1 MKTNILKYTL
11 AIAGILSFSS
21 CAKDFLEQ
29 KNTYQISQDN
39 FFDNDE
45 AVSQAVMPL
54 YSYVWYDFNDKF
66 YYGMG
71 DGRANNITAQYS
83 DYLYPYTNFT
93 ETGLSIGLTEAWGSL
108 YSVVAQA
115 NNTIINIAN
124 HSSANVSET
133 AKLQG
138 IAEARFM
145 RGLAY
150 WYISSLW
157 GCAVIY
163 NDTQSLVNNY
173 VVSPNPGI
181 DGIEYAIRDMEYA
194 AVHLPAAS
202 PATGR
207 INKYAAYAM
216 LSRFYLSM
224 AGLTT
229 SGRYDGTNVATD
241 KNRGTRNEYY
251 LDAAKKAAALV
262 IEQGPYQLADTYAE
276 LFAAFTFNNN
286 SESIFQLQ
294 FQAGA
299 EGGLAQSMTRFLAW
313 STQVNQGN
321 SWGGS
326 TFCSYDLWEEFKEYE
341 DPTLGTKIDD
351 AIRRHNC
358 VASYGETYPEL
369 SANPEKPYIYGE
381 TESPGDQGANIKKY
395 VIGTNAVNGFA
406 MNNNSG
412 INTYM
417 MRLAEVYLNYAE
429 AVLGNN
435 ATTTDATALK
445 YINELR
451 TRAGV
456 PTKNSLTF
464 EDIRHEFRLETAF
477 EGLYWYFLVRR
488 GYYQQQ
494 EMVNYVNNQYRN
506 ASYFNLKKVG
516 DTFINMEAFGKGQ
529 VYVNGHALGRFW
541 QIGPQQTLYLPG
553 CWLKKGKNEVIVLD
567 VVGPKG
573 EAGKPGSTVAPTA
586 FCQDHPELD
595 KLNLEKSNKHNEPG
609 HRMDLNS
616 ETPVLKGEFK
626 AGNGWQ
632 TIKLDKPV
640 TGRYFAIQAESSQS
654 GDSQIAIAEVYLQ
667 DAQGNRIDRNNWVA
681 YYADSEKGNSTL
693 DKMFDLQES
702 TYWQTEKG
710 ANFPH
715 LGIVD
720 MGKEVTISA
729 FEYLP
734 RAEQGAPGSVKG
746 FKLYVRK

>member
-11 AIAGILSFSS
+11 ALAGMLSFTG
-21 CAKDFLEQ
+21 CANDFLEQ
-29 KNTYQISQDN
+29 KNTYQISQVN

-83 DYLYPYTNFT
+83 EYIYPYTNFT
-93 ETGLSIGLTEAWGSL
+93 ETGLSSGLTEAWGAL

-115 NNTIINIAN
+115 NNTINNIAN
-124 HSSANVSET
+124 NSTANVSET
-133 AKLQG
+133 AKIQG

-163 NDTQSLVNNY
+163 NNTQDLVNNY
-173 VVSPNPGI
+173 VVSPSPVA
-181 DGIEYAIRDMEYA
+181 DGIEFAIRDMEYA
-194 AVHLPAAS
+194 AVHLPSAS

-207 INKYAAYAM
+207 VNKYAAYAM

-229 SGRYDGTNVATD
+229 SGRYDGSNVATD
-241 KNRGTRNEYY
+241 ANRGTRNEYY
-251 LDAAKKAAALV
+251 LDAAKKAAAVV
-262 IEQGPYQLADTYAE
+262 IEEGPYKLADTYAE
-276 LFAAFTFNNN
+276 LFAASTFNNN

-326 TFCSYDLWEEFKEYE
+326 TYCSYDLWEEFKEYE
-341 DPTLGTKIDD
+341 DQTLGTKVDD

-358 VASYGETYPEL
+358 IASYGESYPEL
-369 SANPEKPYIYGE
+369 SANPEKPYVYGE
-381 TESPGDQGANIKKY
+381 TENAGSQGANIKKY

-406 MNNNSG
+406 VNNNSG

-429 AVLGNN
+429 ATLGNN
-435 ATTTDATALK
+435 GKTTDATALK
-445 YINELR
+445 YFNALR

-456 PTKNSLTF
+456 ATKNSLTF
-464 EDIRHEFRLETAF
+464 EDIRHEFRVETAF
-477 EGLYWYFLVRR
+477 EGLYWYFIVRR

-494 EMVNYVNNQYRN
+494 EMVNYVNHQHRN
-506 ASYFNLKKVG
+506 ASYYKSATHEYVLSEDYAEPGPSVATATAKNLTLPIA
-516 DTFINMEAFGKGQ
+516 DTDQTKNPLLKPDG
-529 VYVNGHALGRFW
+529 NGN
-541 QIGPQQTLYLPG
+541 IT
-553 CWLKKGKNEVIVLD
+553 
-567 VVGPKG
+567 
-573 EAGKPGSTVAPTA
+573 TVAYQ
-586 FCQDHPELD
+586 F
-595 KLNLEKSNKHNEPG
+595 
-609 HRMDLNS
+609 
-616 ETPVLKGEFK
+616 
-626 AGNGWQ
+626 
-632 TIKLDKPV
+632 
-640 TGRYFAIQAESSQS
+640 
-654 GDSQIAIAEVYLQ
+654 
-667 DAQGNRIDRNNWVA
+667 GNREVED
-681 YYADSEKGNSTL
+681 T
-693 DKMFDLQES
+693 DL
-702 TYWQTEKG
+702 
-710 ANFPH
+710 
-715 LGIVD
+715 
-720 MGKEVTISA
+720 
-729 FEYLP
+729 
-734 RAEQGAPGSVKG
+734 
-746 FKLYVRK
+746 FK

>member
-21 CAKDFLEQ
+21 CANDFLEQ
-29 KNTYQISQDN
+29 KNSYQISQDN

-83 DYLYPYTNFT
+83 GYVYPYTNFT
-93 ETGLSIGLTEAWGSL
+93 ETGLSTGLTEAWGAL

-115 NNTIINIAN
+115 NNTINNIAN
-124 HSSANVSET
+124 NSTANVSET
-133 AKLQG
+133 AKIQG

-163 NDTQSLVNNY
+163 NNTQDLVNNY
-173 VVSPNPGI
+173 VVSPNPVA
-181 DGIEYAIRDMEYA
+181 DGIEFAIRDMEYA
-194 AVHLPAAS
+194 AVHLPSAS

-207 INKYAAYAM
+207 VNKYAAYAM

-229 SGRYDGTNVATD
+229 SGRYDGSNVATD
-241 KNRGTRNEYY
+241 ANRGTRNEYY
-251 LDAAKKAAALV
+251 LDAAKKAAAVV
-262 IEQGPYQLADTYAE
+262 IEEGPYKLVDTYAE
-276 LFAAFTFNNN
+276 LFAASTFNNN
-286 SESIFQLQ
+286 SESVFQLQ

-326 TFCSYDLWEEFKEYE
+326 TYCSYDLWEEFKEYE
-341 DPTLGTKIDD
+341 DQTLGTKVDD

-358 VASYGETYPEL
+358 IASYGESYPEL
-369 SANPEKPYIYGE
+369 SANPEKPYVYGE
-381 TESPGDQGANIKKY
+381 TENAGSQGANIKKY

-406 MNNNSG
+406 VNNNSG

-429 AVLGNN
+429 ATLGNN
-435 ATTTDATALK
+435 GKTTDATALK
-445 YINELR
+445 YFNALR

-456 PTKNSLTF
+456 ATKNSLTF
-464 EDIRHEFRLETAF
+464 EDIRHEFRVETAF
-477 EGLYWYFLVRR
+477 EGLYWYFIVRR

-494 EMVNYVNNQYRN
+494 EMVNYVNHQHRN
-506 ASYFNLKKVG
+506 ASYYKSATHEYVLSEDYAEPGPSVATATAKNLTLPIA
-516 DTFINMEAFGKGQ
+516 DTD
-529 VYVNGHALGRFW
+529 
-541 QIGPQQTLYLPG
+541 QTKNPL
-553 CWLKKGKNEVIVLD
+553 LKPDASGNI
-567 VVGPKG
+567 
-573 EAGKPGSTVAPTA
+573 ATVAYQ
-586 FCQDHPELD
+586 FGDREVQDT
-595 KLNLEKSNKHNEPG
+595 
-609 HRMDLNS
+609 DL
-616 ETPVLKGEFK
+616 FK
-626 AGNGWQ
+626 
-632 TIKLDKPV
+632 
-640 TGRYFAIQAESSQS
+640 
-654 GDSQIAIAEVYLQ
+654 
-667 DAQGNRIDRNNWVA
+667 
-681 YYADSEKGNSTL
+681 
-693 DKMFDLQES
+693 
-702 TYWQTEKG
+702 
-710 ANFPH
+710 
-715 LGIVD
+715 
-720 MGKEVTISA
+720 
-729 FEYLP
+729 
-734 RAEQGAPGSVKG
+734 
-746 FKLYVRK
+746 

>member
-83 DYLYPYTNFT
+83 DYVYPYTNFT
-93 ETGLSIGLTEAWGSL
+93 ETGLSTGLTEAWGAL

-115 NNTIINIAN
+115 NNTINNIAN
-124 HSSANVSET
+124 NSTANVSET
-133 AKLQG
+133 AKIQG

-163 NDTQSLVNNY
+163 NNTQDLVNNY
-173 VVSPNPGI
+173 VVSPNPVA
-181 DGIEYAIRDMEYA
+181 DGIEFAIRDMEYA
-194 AVHLPAAS
+194 AVHLPSAS

-207 INKYAAYAM
+207 VNKYAAYAM

-229 SGRYDGTNVATD
+229 SGPYDGSNVATD
-241 KNRGTRNEYY
+241 ANRGTRNEYY
-251 LDAAKKAAALV
+251 LDAAKKAAAVV
-262 IEQGPYQLADTYAE
+262 IEEGPYKLVDTYAE
-276 LFAAFTFNNN
+276 LFAASTFNNN
-286 SESIFQLQ
+286 SESVFQLQ

-326 TFCSYDLWEEFKEYE
+326 TYCSYDLWEEFKEYE
-341 DPTLGTKIDD
+341 DQTLGTKVDD

-358 VASYGETYPEL
+358 IASYGESYPEL
-369 SANPEKPYIYGE
+369 SANPEKPYVYGE
-381 TESPGDQGANIKKY
+381 TENAGSQGANIKKY

-406 MNNNSG
+406 VNNNSG

-429 AVLGNN
+429 ATLGNN
-435 ATTTDATALK
+435 GKTTDATALK
-445 YINELR
+445 YFNALR

-456 PTKNSLTF
+456 ATKNSLTF
-464 EDIRHEFRLETAF
+464 EDIRHEFRVETAF
-477 EGLYWYFLVRR
+477 EGLYWYFIVRR

-494 EMVNYVNNQYRN
+494 EMVNYVNHQHRN
-506 ASYFNLKKVG
+506 ASYYKSATHEYVLSEDYAEPGPSVATATAKNLTLPIA
-516 DTFINMEAFGKGQ
+516 DTD
-529 VYVNGHALGRFW
+529 
-541 QIGPQQTLYLPG
+541 QTKNPL
-553 CWLKKGKNEVIVLD
+553 LKPDASGNI
-567 VVGPKG
+567 
-573 EAGKPGSTVAPTA
+573 ATVAYQ
-586 FCQDHPELD
+586 FGDREVQDT
-595 KLNLEKSNKHNEPG
+595 
-609 HRMDLNS
+609 DL
-616 ETPVLKGEFK
+616 FK
-626 AGNGWQ
+626 
-632 TIKLDKPV
+632 
-640 TGRYFAIQAESSQS
+640 
-654 GDSQIAIAEVYLQ
+654 
-667 DAQGNRIDRNNWVA
+667 
-681 YYADSEKGNSTL
+681 
-693 DKMFDLQES
+693 
-702 TYWQTEKG
+702 
-710 ANFPH
+710 
-715 LGIVD
+715 
-720 MGKEVTISA
+720 
-729 FEYLP
+729 
-734 RAEQGAPGSVKG
+734 
-746 FKLYVRK
+746 

>member
-83 DYLYPYTNFT
+83 DYVYPYTNFT
-93 ETGLSIGLTEAWGSL
+93 ETGLSTGLTEAWGAL

-115 NNTIINIAN
+115 NNTINNIAN
-124 HSSANVSET
+124 NSTANVSET
-133 AKLQG
+133 AKIQG

-163 NDTQSLVNNY
+163 NNTQDLVNNY
-173 VVSPNPGI
+173 VVSPNPVA
-181 DGIEYAIRDMEYA
+181 DGIEFAIRDMEYA
-194 AVHLPAAS
+194 AVHLPSAS

-207 INKYAAYAM
+207 VNKYAAYAM

-229 SGRYDGTNVATD
+229 SGRYDGSNVATD
-241 KNRGTRNEYY
+241 ANRGTRNEYY
-251 LDAAKKAAALV
+251 LDAAKKAAAVV
-262 IEQGPYQLADTYAE
+262 IEEGPYKLVDTYAE
-276 LFAAFTFNNN
+276 LFAASTFNNN
-286 SESIFQLQ
+286 RESVFQLQ

-326 TFCSYDLWEEFKEYE
+326 TYCSYDLWEEFKEYE
-341 DPTLGTKIDD
+341 DQTLGTKVDD

-358 VASYGETYPEL
+358 IASYGESYPEL
-369 SANPEKPYIYGE
+369 SANPEKPYVYGE
-381 TESPGDQGANIKKY
+381 TENAGSQGANIKKY

-406 MNNNSG
+406 VNNNSG

-429 AVLGNN
+429 ATLGNN
-435 ATTTDATALK
+435 GKTTDATALK
-445 YINELR
+445 YFNALR

-456 PTKNSLTF
+456 ATKNSLTF
-464 EDIRHEFRLETAF
+464 EDIRHEFRVETAF
-477 EGLYWYFLVRR
+477 EGLYWYFIVRR

-494 EMVNYVNNQYRN
+494 EMVNYVNHQHRN
-506 ASYFNLKKVG
+506 ASYYKSATHEYVLSEDYAEPGPSVATATAKNLTLPIA
-516 DTFINMEAFGKGQ
+516 DTD
-529 VYVNGHALGRFW
+529 
-541 QIGPQQTLYLPG
+541 QTKNPL
-553 CWLKKGKNEVIVLD
+553 LKPDASGNI
-567 VVGPKG
+567 
-573 EAGKPGSTVAPTA
+573 ATVAYQ
-586 FCQDHPELD
+586 FGDREVQDT
-595 KLNLEKSNKHNEPG
+595 
-609 HRMDLNS
+609 DL
-616 ETPVLKGEFK
+616 FK
-626 AGNGWQ
+626 
-632 TIKLDKPV
+632 
-640 TGRYFAIQAESSQS
+640 
-654 GDSQIAIAEVYLQ
+654 
-667 DAQGNRIDRNNWVA
+667 
-681 YYADSEKGNSTL
+681 
-693 DKMFDLQES
+693 
-702 TYWQTEKG
+702 
-710 ANFPH
+710 
-715 LGIVD
+715 
-720 MGKEVTISA
+720 
-729 FEYLP
+729 
-734 RAEQGAPGSVKG
+734 
-746 FKLYVRK
+746 

>member
-54 YSYVWYDFNDKF
+54 YSYVWFDFNDKF

-83 DYLYPYTNFT
+83 DYIYPYTNFT
-93 ETGLSIGLTEAWGSL
+93 ETGLSTGLTEAWGAL
-108 YSVVAQA
+108 YSVVAQS
-115 NNTIINIAN
+115 NNTINNIAN
-124 HSSANVSET
+124 NSTANVSET
-133 AKLQG
+133 AKIQG

-163 NDTQSLVNNY
+163 NNTQDLVNNY
-173 VVSPNPGI
+173 VVSPNPVA
-181 DGIEYAIRDMEYA
+181 DGIEFAIRDMEYA
-194 AVHLPAAS
+194 AVHLPSAS

-207 INKYAAYAM
+207 VNKYAAYAM

-229 SGRYDGTNVATD
+229 SGRYDGSNVATD
-241 KNRGTRNEYY
+241 ANRGTRNEYY
-251 LDAAKKAAALV
+251 LDAAKKAAAVV
-262 IEQGPYQLADTYAE
+262 IEEGPYKLADTYAE
-276 LFAAFTFNNN
+276 LFAASTFNNN
-286 SESIFQLQ
+286 SESVFQLQ

-326 TFCSYDLWEEFKEYE
+326 TYCSYDLWEEFKEYE
-341 DPTLGTKIDD
+341 DQTLGTKVDD

-358 VASYGETYPEL
+358 IASYGESYPEL
-369 SANPEKPYIYGE
+369 SANPEKPYVYGE
-381 TESPGDQGANIKKY
+381 TENAGSQGANIKKY

-406 MNNNSG
+406 VNNNSG

-429 AVLGNN
+429 ATLGNN
-435 ATTTDATALK
+435 GKTTDATALK
-445 YINELR
+445 YFNALR

-456 PTKNSLTF
+456 ATKNSLTF
-464 EDIRHEFRLETAF
+464 EDIRHEFRVETAF
-477 EGLYWYFLVRR
+477 EGLYWYFIVRR

-494 EMVNYVNNQYRN
+494 EMVNYVNHQHRN
-506 ASYFNLKKVG
+506 ASYYKSATHEYVLSEDYAEPGPSVATATAKNLTLPIA
-516 DTFINMEAFGKGQ
+516 DTD
-529 VYVNGHALGRFW
+529 
-541 QIGPQQTLYLPG
+541 QTKNPL
-553 CWLKKGKNEVIVLD
+553 LKPDASGNI
-567 VVGPKG
+567 
-573 EAGKPGSTVAPTA
+573 ATVAYQ
-586 FCQDHPELD
+586 FGDREVQDT
-595 KLNLEKSNKHNEPG
+595 
-609 HRMDLNS
+609 DL
-616 ETPVLKGEFK
+616 FK
-626 AGNGWQ
+626 
-632 TIKLDKPV
+632 
-640 TGRYFAIQAESSQS
+640 
-654 GDSQIAIAEVYLQ
+654 
-667 DAQGNRIDRNNWVA
+667 
-681 YYADSEKGNSTL
+681 
-693 DKMFDLQES
+693 
-702 TYWQTEKG
+702 
-710 ANFPH
+710 
-715 LGIVD
+715 
-720 MGKEVTISA
+720 
-729 FEYLP
+729 
-734 RAEQGAPGSVKG
+734 
-746 FKLYVRK
+746 

>member
-21 CAKDFLEQ
+21 CANDFLEQ
-29 KNTYQISQDN
+29 KNSYQISQDN

-83 DYLYPYTNFT
+83 DYVYPYTNFT
-93 ETGLSIGLTEAWGSL
+93 ETGLSTGLTEAWGAL

-115 NNTIINIAN
+115 NNTINNIAN
-124 HSSANVSET
+124 NSTANVSET
-133 AKLQG
+133 AKIQG

-163 NDTQSLVNNY
+163 NNTQELVNNY
-173 VVSPNPGI
+173 VVSPNPVA
-181 DGIEYAIRDMEYA
+181 DGIEFAIRDMEYA
-194 AVHLPAAS
+194 AVHLPSAS

-207 INKYAAYAM
+207 VNKYAAYAM

-229 SGRYDGTNVATD
+229 SGRYDGSNVATD
-241 KNRGTRNEYY
+241 ANRGTRNEYY
-251 LDAAKKAAALV
+251 LDAAKKAAAVV
-262 IEQGPYQLADTYAE
+262 IEEGPYKLADTYAE
-276 LFAAFTFNNN
+276 LFAASTFNNN
-286 SESIFQLQ
+286 SESVFQLQ

-326 TFCSYDLWEEFKEYE
+326 TYCSYDLWEEFKEYE
-341 DPTLGTKIDD
+341 DQTLGTKVDD

-358 VASYGETYPEL
+358 IASYGESYPEL
-369 SANPEKPYIYGE
+369 SANPEKPYVYGE
-381 TESPGDQGANIKKY
+381 TENAGSQGANIKKY

-406 MNNNSG
+406 VNNNSG

-429 AVLGNN
+429 ATLGNN
-435 ATTTDATALK
+435 GKTTDATALK
-445 YINELR
+445 YFNALR

-456 PTKNSLTF
+456 ATKNSLTF
-464 EDIRHEFRLETAF
+464 EDIRHEFRVETAF
-477 EGLYWYFLVRR
+477 EGLYWYFIVRR

-494 EMVNYVNNQYRN
+494 EMVNYVNHQHRN
-506 ASYFNLKKVG
+506 ASYYKSATHEYVLSEDYAEPGPSVATATAKNLTLPIA
-516 DTFINMEAFGKGQ
+516 DTD
-529 VYVNGHALGRFW
+529 
-541 QIGPQQTLYLPG
+541 QTKNPL
-553 CWLKKGKNEVIVLD
+553 LKPDASGNI
-567 VVGPKG
+567 
-573 EAGKPGSTVAPTA
+573 ATVAYQ
-586 FCQDHPELD
+586 FGDREVQDT
-595 KLNLEKSNKHNEPG
+595 
-609 HRMDLNS
+609 DL
-616 ETPVLKGEFK
+616 FK
-626 AGNGWQ
+626 
-632 TIKLDKPV
+632 
-640 TGRYFAIQAESSQS
+640 
-654 GDSQIAIAEVYLQ
+654 
-667 DAQGNRIDRNNWVA
+667 
-681 YYADSEKGNSTL
+681 
-693 DKMFDLQES
+693 
-702 TYWQTEKG
+702 
-710 ANFPH
+710 
-715 LGIVD
+715 
-720 MGKEVTISA
+720 
-729 FEYLP
+729 
-734 RAEQGAPGSVKG
+734 
-746 FKLYVRK
+746 

>member
-54 YSYVWYDFNDKF
+54 YNYVWYDFNDKF

-83 DYLYPYTNFT
+83 DYVYPYTNFT
-93 ETGLSIGLTEAWGSL
+93 ETGLSTGLTEAWGAL

-115 NNTIINIAN
+115 NNTINNIAN
-124 HSSANVSET
+124 NSTANVSET
-133 AKLQG
+133 AKIQG

-163 NDTQSLVNNY
+163 NNTQDLVNNY
-173 VVSPNPGI
+173 VVSPNPVV
-181 DGIEYAIRDMEYA
+181 DGIEFAIRDMEYA
-194 AVHLPAAS
+194 AVHLPSAS

-207 INKYAAYAM
+207 VNKYAAYAM

-229 SGRYDGTNVATD
+229 SGRYDGSNVATD
-241 KNRGTRNEYY
+241 ANRGTRNEYY
-251 LDAAKKAAALV
+251 LDAAKKAAAVV
-262 IEQGPYQLADTYAE
+262 IEEGPYKLADTYAE
-276 LFAAFTFNNN
+276 LFAASTFNNN
-286 SESIFQLQ
+286 SESVFQLQ

-326 TFCSYDLWEEFKEYE
+326 TYCSYDLWEEFKEYE
-341 DPTLGTKIDD
+341 DQTLGTKVDD

-358 VASYGETYPEL
+358 IASYGESYPEL
-369 SANPEKPYIYGE
+369 SANPEKPYVYGE
-381 TESPGDQGANIKKY
+381 TENAGSQGANIKKY

-406 MNNNSG
+406 VNNNSG

-429 AVLGNN
+429 ATLGNN
-435 ATTTDATALK
+435 GKTTDATALK
-445 YINELR
+445 YFNALR

-456 PTKNSLTF
+456 ATKNSLTF
-464 EDIRHEFRLETAF
+464 EDIRHEFRVETAF
-477 EGLYWYFLVRR
+477 EGLYWYFIVRR

-494 EMVNYVNNQYRN
+494 EMVNYVNHQHRN
-506 ASYFNLKKVG
+506 ASYYKSATHEYVLSEDYAEPGPSVATATAKNLTLPIA
-516 DTFINMEAFGKGQ
+516 DTD
-529 VYVNGHALGRFW
+529 
-541 QIGPQQTLYLPG
+541 QTKNPL
-553 CWLKKGKNEVIVLD
+553 LKPDASGNI
-567 VVGPKG
+567 
-573 EAGKPGSTVAPTA
+573 ATVAYQ
-586 FCQDHPELD
+586 FGDREVQDT
-595 KLNLEKSNKHNEPG
+595 
-609 HRMDLNS
+609 DL
-616 ETPVLKGEFK
+616 FK
-626 AGNGWQ
+626 
-632 TIKLDKPV
+632 
-640 TGRYFAIQAESSQS
+640 
-654 GDSQIAIAEVYLQ
+654 
-667 DAQGNRIDRNNWVA
+667 
-681 YYADSEKGNSTL
+681 
-693 DKMFDLQES
+693 
-702 TYWQTEKG
+702 
-710 ANFPH
+710 
-715 LGIVD
+715 
-720 MGKEVTISA
+720 
-729 FEYLP
+729 
-734 RAEQGAPGSVKG
+734 
-746 FKLYVRK
+746 

>member
-21 CAKDFLEQ
+21 CANDFLEQ

-83 DYLYPYTNFT
+83 DYVYPYTNFT
-93 ETGLSIGLTEAWGSL
+93 ETGLSTGLTEAWGAL

-115 NNTIINIAN
+115 NNTINNIAN
-124 HSSANVSET
+124 NSTANVSET
-133 AKLQG
+133 AKIQG

-163 NDTQSLVNNY
+163 NNTQDLVNNY
-173 VVSPNPGI
+173 VVSPNPVA
-181 DGIEYAIRDMEYA
+181 DGIEFAIRDMEYA
-194 AVHLPAAS
+194 AVHLPSAS

-207 INKYAAYAM
+207 VNKYAAYAM

-229 SGRYDGTNVATD
+229 SGRYDGSNVATD
-241 KNRGTRNEYY
+241 ANRGTRNEYY
-251 LDAAKKAAALV
+251 LDAAKKAAAVV
-262 IEQGPYQLADTYAE
+262 IEEGPYKLADTYAE
-276 LFAAFTFNNN
+276 LFAASTFNNN
-286 SESIFQLQ
+286 SESVFQLQ

-326 TFCSYDLWEEFKEYE
+326 TYCSYDLWEEFKEYE
-341 DPTLGTKIDD
+341 DQTLGTKVDD
-351 AIRRHNC
+351 VIRRHNC
-358 VASYGETYPEL
+358 IASYGESYPEL
-369 SANPEKPYIYGE
+369 SANPEKPYVYGE
-381 TESPGDQGANIKKY
+381 TENAGSQGANIKKY

-406 MNNNSG
+406 VNNNSG

-429 AVLGNN
+429 ATLGNN
-435 ATTTDATALK
+435 GKTTDATALK
-445 YINELR
+445 YFNALR

-456 PTKNSLTF
+456 ATKNSLTF
-464 EDIRHEFRLETAF
+464 EDIRHEFRVETAF
-477 EGLYWYFLVRR
+477 EGLYWYFIVRR

-494 EMVNYVNNQYRN
+494 EMVNYVNHQHRN
-506 ASYFNLKKVG
+506 ASYYKSATHEYVLSEDYAEPGPSVATATAKNLTLPIA
-516 DTFINMEAFGKGQ
+516 DTD
-529 VYVNGHALGRFW
+529 
-541 QIGPQQTLYLPG
+541 QTKNPL
-553 CWLKKGKNEVIVLD
+553 LKPDASGNI
-567 VVGPKG
+567 
-573 EAGKPGSTVAPTA
+573 ATVAYQ
-586 FCQDHPELD
+586 FGDREVQDT
-595 KLNLEKSNKHNEPG
+595 
-609 HRMDLNS
+609 DL
-616 ETPVLKGEFK
+616 FK
-626 AGNGWQ
+626 
-632 TIKLDKPV
+632 
-640 TGRYFAIQAESSQS
+640 
-654 GDSQIAIAEVYLQ
+654 
-667 DAQGNRIDRNNWVA
+667 
-681 YYADSEKGNSTL
+681 
-693 DKMFDLQES
+693 
-702 TYWQTEKG
+702 
-710 ANFPH
+710 
-715 LGIVD
+715 
-720 MGKEVTISA
+720 
-729 FEYLP
+729 
-734 RAEQGAPGSVKG
+734 
-746 FKLYVRK
+746 

>member
-11 AIAGILSFSS
+11 ALAGMLSFTG
-21 CAKDFLEQ
+21 CANDFLEQ
-29 KNTYQISQDN
+29 KNTYQISQVN

-83 DYLYPYTNFT
+83 EYIYPYTNFT
-93 ETGLSIGLTEAWGSL
+93 ETGLSSGLTEAWGAL

-115 NNTIINIAN
+115 NNTINNIAN
-124 HSSANVSET
+124 NSTANVSET
-133 AKLQG
+133 AKIQG

-163 NDTQSLVNNY
+163 NNTQDLVNNY
-173 VVSPNPGI
+173 VVSPNPVA
-181 DGIEYAIRDMEYA
+181 DGIEFAIRDMEYA
-194 AVHLPAAS
+194 AVHLPSAS

-207 INKYAAYAM
+207 VNKYAAYAM

-229 SGRYDGTNVATD
+229 SGRYDGSNVATD
-241 KNRGTRNEYY
+241 ANRGTRNEYY
-251 LDAAKKAAALV
+251 LDAAKKAAAVV
-262 IEQGPYQLADTYAE
+262 IEEGPYKLADTYAE
-276 LFAAFTFNNN
+276 LFAASTFNNN

-326 TFCSYDLWEEFKEYE
+326 TYCSYDLWEEFKEYE
-341 DPTLGTKIDD
+341 DQTLGTKVDD

-358 VASYGETYPEL
+358 IASYGESYPEL
-369 SANPEKPYIYGE
+369 SANPEKPYVYGE
-381 TESPGDQGANIKKY
+381 TENAGSQGANVKKY

-406 MNNNSG
+406 VNNNSG

-429 AVLGNN
+429 ATLGNN
-435 ATTTDATALK
+435 GKTTDATALK
-445 YINELR
+445 YFNALR

-456 PTKNSLTF
+456 ATKNSLTF
-464 EDIRHEFRLETAF
+464 EDIRHEFRVETAF
-477 EGLYWYFLVRR
+477 EGLYWYFIVRR

-494 EMVNYVNNQYRN
+494 EMVNYVNHQHRN
-506 ASYFNLKKVG
+506 ASYYKSATHEYVLSEDYAEPGPSVATATAKNLTLPIA
-516 DTFINMEAFGKGQ
+516 DTD
-529 VYVNGHALGRFW
+529 
-541 QIGPQQTLYLPG
+541 QTKNPL
-553 CWLKKGKNEVIVLD
+553 LKPDASGNI
-567 VVGPKG
+567 
-573 EAGKPGSTVAPTA
+573 ATVAYQ
-586 FCQDHPELD
+586 FGDREVQDT
-595 KLNLEKSNKHNEPG
+595 
-609 HRMDLNS
+609 DL
-616 ETPVLKGEFK
+616 FK
-626 AGNGWQ
+626 
-632 TIKLDKPV
+632 
-640 TGRYFAIQAESSQS
+640 
-654 GDSQIAIAEVYLQ
+654 
-667 DAQGNRIDRNNWVA
+667 
-681 YYADSEKGNSTL
+681 
-693 DKMFDLQES
+693 
-702 TYWQTEKG
+702 
-710 ANFPH
+710 
-715 LGIVD
+715 
-720 MGKEVTISA
+720 
-729 FEYLP
+729 
-734 RAEQGAPGSVKG
+734 
-746 FKLYVRK
+746 

>member
-29 KNTYQISQDN
+29 KNSYQISQDN

-83 DYLYPYTNFT
+83 EYIYPYTNFT
-93 ETGLSIGLTEAWGSL
+93 ETGLSSGLTEAWGAL

-115 NNTIINIAN
+115 NNTINNIAN
-124 HSSANVSET
+124 NSTANVSET
-133 AKLQG
+133 AKIQG

-163 NDTQSLVNNY
+163 NNTQDLVNNY
-173 VVSPNPGI
+173 VVSPNPVA
-181 DGIEYAIRDMEYA
+181 DGIEFAIRDMEYA
-194 AVHLPAAS
+194 AVHLPSAS

-207 INKYAAYAM
+207 VNKYAAYAM

-229 SGRYDGTNVATD
+229 SGRYDGSNVATD
-241 KNRGTRNEYY
+241 ANRGTRNEYY
-251 LDAAKKAAALV
+251 LDAAKKAAAVV
-262 IEQGPYQLADTYAE
+262 IEEGPYKLADTYAE
-276 LFAAFTFNNN
+276 LFAASTFNNN
-286 SESIFQLQ
+286 SESVFQLQ

-326 TFCSYDLWEEFKEYE
+326 TYCSYDLWEEFKEYE
-341 DPTLGTKIDD
+341 DQTLGTKVDD

-358 VASYGETYPEL
+358 IASYGESYPEL
-369 SANPEKPYIYGE
+369 SANPEKPYVYGE
-381 TESPGDQGANIKKY
+381 TENAGSQGANIKKY

-406 MNNNSG
+406 VNNNSG

-429 AVLGNN
+429 ATLGNN
-435 ATTTDATALK
+435 GKTTDATALK
-445 YINELR
+445 YFNALR

-456 PTKNSLTF
+456 ATKNSLTF
-464 EDIRHEFRLETAF
+464 EDIRHEFRVETAF
-477 EGLYWYFLVRR
+477 EGLYWYFIVRR

-494 EMVNYVNNQYRN
+494 EMVNYVNHQHRN
-506 ASYFNLKKVG
+506 ASYYKSATHEYVLSEDYAEPGPSVATATAKNLTLPIA
-516 DTFINMEAFGKGQ
+516 DTD
-529 VYVNGHALGRFW
+529 
-541 QIGPQQTLYLPG
+541 QTKNPL
-553 CWLKKGKNEVIVLD
+553 LKPDASGNI
-567 VVGPKG
+567 
-573 EAGKPGSTVAPTA
+573 ATVAYQ
-586 FCQDHPELD
+586 FGDREVQDT
-595 KLNLEKSNKHNEPG
+595 
-609 HRMDLNS
+609 DL
-616 ETPVLKGEFK
+616 FK
-626 AGNGWQ
+626 
-632 TIKLDKPV
+632 
-640 TGRYFAIQAESSQS
+640 
-654 GDSQIAIAEVYLQ
+654 
-667 DAQGNRIDRNNWVA
+667 
-681 YYADSEKGNSTL
+681 
-693 DKMFDLQES
+693 
-702 TYWQTEKG
+702 
-710 ANFPH
+710 
-715 LGIVD
+715 
-720 MGKEVTISA
+720 
-729 FEYLP
+729 
-734 RAEQGAPGSVKG
+734 
-746 FKLYVRK
+746 

>member
-11 AIAGILSFSS
+11 ALAGMLSFTG
-21 CAKDFLEQ
+21 CANDFLEQ

-115 NNTIINIAN
+115 NNTINNIAN
-124 HSSANVSET
+124 HSSSNVSET

-163 NDTQSLVNNY
+163 NNTQDLVNNY
-173 VVSPNPGI
+173 VVSPNPVA
-181 DGIEYAIRDMEYA
+181 DGIEFAIRDMEYA
-194 AVHLPAAS
+194 AVHLPSAS

-207 INKYAAYAM
+207 VNKYAAYAM

-229 SGRYDGTNVATD
+229 SGRYDGSNVATD
-241 KNRGTRNEYY
+241 ANRGTRNEYY
-251 LDAAKKAAALV
+251 LDAAKKAAAVV
-262 IEQGPYQLADTYAE
+262 IEKGPYKLADTYAE
-276 LFAAFTFNNN
+276 LFAASTFNNN
-286 SESIFQLQ
+286 SESVFQLQ

-326 TFCSYDLWEEFKEYE
+326 TYCSYDLWEEFKEYE
-341 DPTLGTKIDD
+341 DQTLGTKVDD

-358 VASYGETYPEL
+358 IASYGESYPEL
-369 SANPEKPYIYGE
+369 SANPEKPYVYGE
-381 TESPGDQGANIKKY
+381 TENAGSQGANIKKY

-406 MNNNSG
+406 VNNNSG

-429 AVLGNN
+429 ATLGNN
-435 ATTTDATALK
+435 GKTTDATALK
-445 YINELR
+445 YFNALR

-456 PTKNSLTF
+456 ATKNSLTF
-464 EDIRHEFRLETAF
+464 EDIRHEFRVETAF
-477 EGLYWYFLVRR
+477 EGLYWYFIVRR

-494 EMVNYVNNQYRN
+494 EMVNYVNHQHRN
-506 ASYFNLKKVG
+506 ASYYKSATHEYVLSEDYAEPGPSVATATAKNLTLPIA
-516 DTFINMEAFGKGQ
+516 DTD
-529 VYVNGHALGRFW
+529 
-541 QIGPQQTLYLPG
+541 QTKNPL
-553 CWLKKGKNEVIVLD
+553 LKPDASGNI
-567 VVGPKG
+567 
-573 EAGKPGSTVAPTA
+573 ATVAYQ
-586 FCQDHPELD
+586 FGDREVQDT
-595 KLNLEKSNKHNEPG
+595 
-609 HRMDLNS
+609 DL
-616 ETPVLKGEFK
+616 FK
-626 AGNGWQ
+626 
-632 TIKLDKPV
+632 
-640 TGRYFAIQAESSQS
+640 
-654 GDSQIAIAEVYLQ
+654 
-667 DAQGNRIDRNNWVA
+667 
-681 YYADSEKGNSTL
+681 
-693 DKMFDLQES
+693 
-702 TYWQTEKG
+702 
-710 ANFPH
+710 
-715 LGIVD
+715 
-720 MGKEVTISA
+720 
-729 FEYLP
+729 
-734 RAEQGAPGSVKG
+734 
-746 FKLYVRK
+746 

>member
-83 DYLYPYTNFT
+83 DYVYPYTNFT
-93 ETGLSIGLTEAWGSL
+93 ETGLSSGLTEAWGAL

-115 NNTIINIAN
+115 NNTINNIAN
-124 HSSANVSET
+124 NSTANVSET
-133 AKLQG
+133 AKIQG

-163 NDTQSLVNNY
+163 NNTQDLVNNY
-173 VVSPNPGI
+173 VVSPNPVA
-181 DGIEYAIRDMEYA
+181 DGIEFAIRDMEYA
-194 AVHLPAAS
+194 AVHLPSAS

-207 INKYAAYAM
+207 VNKYAAYAM

-229 SGRYDGTNVATD
+229 SGRYDGSNVATD
-241 KNRGTRNEYY
+241 ANRGTRNEYY
-251 LDAAKKAAALV
+251 LDAAKKAAAVV
-262 IEQGPYQLADTYAE
+262 IEEGPYKLADTYAE
-276 LFAAFTFNNN
+276 LFAASTFNNN
-286 SESIFQLQ
+286 SESVFQLQ

-326 TFCSYDLWEEFKEYE
+326 TYCSYDLWEEFKEYE
-341 DPTLGTKIDD
+341 DQTLGTKVDD

-358 VASYGETYPEL
+358 IASYGESYPEL
-369 SANPEKPYIYGE
+369 SANPEKPYVYGE
-381 TESPGDQGANIKKY
+381 TENAGSQGANVKKY

-406 MNNNSG
+406 VNNNSG

-429 AVLGNN
+429 ATLGNN
-435 ATTTDATALK
+435 GKTTDATALK
-445 YINELR
+445 YFNALR

-456 PTKNSLTF
+456 ATKNSLTF
-464 EDIRHEFRLETAF
+464 EDIRHEFRVETAF
-477 EGLYWYFLVRR
+477 EGLYWYFIVRR

-494 EMVNYVNNQYRN
+494 EMVNYVNHQHRN
-506 ASYFNLKKVG
+506 ASYYKSATHEYVLSEDYAEPGPSVATATAKNLTLPIA
-516 DTFINMEAFGKGQ
+516 DTD
-529 VYVNGHALGRFW
+529 
-541 QIGPQQTLYLPG
+541 QTKNPL
-553 CWLKKGKNEVIVLD
+553 LKPDASGNI
-567 VVGPKG
+567 
-573 EAGKPGSTVAPTA
+573 ATVAYQ
-586 FCQDHPELD
+586 FGDREVQDT
-595 KLNLEKSNKHNEPG
+595 
-609 HRMDLNS
+609 DL
-616 ETPVLKGEFK
+616 FK
-626 AGNGWQ
+626 
-632 TIKLDKPV
+632 
-640 TGRYFAIQAESSQS
+640 
-654 GDSQIAIAEVYLQ
+654 
-667 DAQGNRIDRNNWVA
+667 
-681 YYADSEKGNSTL
+681 
-693 DKMFDLQES
+693 
-702 TYWQTEKG
+702 
-710 ANFPH
+710 
-715 LGIVD
+715 
-720 MGKEVTISA
+720 
-729 FEYLP
+729 
-734 RAEQGAPGSVKG
+734 
-746 FKLYVRK
+746 

>member
-11 AIAGILSFSS
+11 AIAGILSFSC

-83 DYLYPYTNFT
+83 DYVYPYTNFT
-93 ETGLSIGLTEAWGSL
+93 ETGLSTGLTEAWGAL

-115 NNTIINIAN
+115 NNTINNIAN
-124 HSSANVSET
+124 NSTANVSET
-133 AKLQG
+133 AKIQG

-163 NDTQSLVNNY
+163 NNTQDLVNNY
-173 VVSPNPGI
+173 VVSPNPVA
-181 DGIEYAIRDMEYA
+181 DGIEFAIRDMEYA
-194 AVHLPAAS
+194 AVHLPSAS

-207 INKYAAYAM
+207 VNKYAAYAM

-229 SGRYDGTNVATD
+229 SGRYDGSNVATD
-241 KNRGTRNEYY
+241 ANRGTRNEYY
-251 LDAAKKAAALV
+251 LDAAKKAAAVV
-262 IEQGPYQLADTYAE
+262 IEEGPYKLVDTYAE
-276 LFAAFTFNNN
+276 LFAASTFNNN
-286 SESIFQLQ
+286 SESVFQLQ

-326 TFCSYDLWEEFKEYE
+326 TYCSYDLWEEFKEYE
-341 DPTLGTKIDD
+341 DQTLGTKVDD

-358 VASYGETYPEL
+358 IASYGESYPEL
-369 SANPEKPYIYGE
+369 SANPEKPYVYGE
-381 TESPGDQGANIKKY
+381 TENAGSQGANIKKY

-406 MNNNSG
+406 VNNNSG

-429 AVLGNN
+429 ATLGNN
-435 ATTTDATALK
+435 GKTTDATALK
-445 YINELR
+445 YFNALR

-456 PTKNSLTF
+456 ATKNSLTF
-464 EDIRHEFRLETAF
+464 EDIRHEFRVETAF
-477 EGLYWYFLVRR
+477 EGLYWYFIVRR

-494 EMVNYVNNQYRN
+494 EMVNYVNHQHRN
-506 ASYFNLKKVG
+506 ASYYKSATHEYVLSEDYAEPGPSVATATAKNLTLPIA
-516 DTFINMEAFGKGQ
+516 DTD
-529 VYVNGHALGRFW
+529 
-541 QIGPQQTLYLPG
+541 QTKNPL
-553 CWLKKGKNEVIVLD
+553 LKPDASGNI
-567 VVGPKG
+567 
-573 EAGKPGSTVAPTA
+573 ATVAYQ
-586 FCQDHPELD
+586 FGDREVQDT
-595 KLNLEKSNKHNEPG
+595 
-609 HRMDLNS
+609 DL
-616 ETPVLKGEFK
+616 FK
-626 AGNGWQ
+626 
-632 TIKLDKPV
+632 
-640 TGRYFAIQAESSQS
+640 
-654 GDSQIAIAEVYLQ
+654 
-667 DAQGNRIDRNNWVA
+667 
-681 YYADSEKGNSTL
+681 
-693 DKMFDLQES
+693 
-702 TYWQTEKG
+702 
-710 ANFPH
+710 
-715 LGIVD
+715 
-720 MGKEVTISA
+720 
-729 FEYLP
+729 
-734 RAEQGAPGSVKG
+734 
-746 FKLYVRK
+746 

>member
-83 DYLYPYTNFT
+83 DYVYPYTNFT
-93 ETGLSIGLTEAWGSL
+93 ETGLSTGLTEAWGAL

-115 NNTIINIAN
+115 NNTINNIAN
-124 HSSANVSET
+124 NSTANVSET
-133 AKLQG
+133 AKIQG

-163 NDTQSLVNNY
+163 NNTQDLVNNY
-173 VVSPNPGI
+173 VVSPNPVA
-181 DGIEYAIRDMEYA
+181 DGIEFAIRDMEYA
-194 AVHLPAAS
+194 AVHLPSAS

-207 INKYAAYAM
+207 VNKYAAYAM

-229 SGRYDGTNVATD
+229 SGRYDGSNVATD
-241 KNRGTRNEYY
+241 ANRGTRNEYY
-251 LDAAKKAAALV
+251 LDAAKKAAAVV
-262 IEQGPYQLADTYAE
+262 IEEGPYKLVDTYAE
-276 LFAAFTFNNN
+276 LFAASTFNNN
-286 SESIFQLQ
+286 SESVFQLQ

-326 TFCSYDLWEEFKEYE
+326 TYCSYDLWEEFKEYE
-341 DPTLGTKIDD
+341 DQTLGTKVDD

-358 VASYGETYPEL
+358 IASYGESYPEL
-369 SANPEKPYIYGE
+369 SANPEKPYVYGE
-381 TESPGDQGANIKKY
+381 TENAGSQGANIKKY

-406 MNNNSG
+406 VNNNSG

-429 AVLGNN
+429 ATLGNN
-435 ATTTDATALK
+435 GKTTDATALK
-445 YINELR
+445 YFNALR

-456 PTKNSLTF
+456 ATKNSLTF
-464 EDIRHEFRLETAF
+464 EDIRHEFRVETAF
-477 EGLYWYFLVRR
+477 EGLYWYFIVRR

-494 EMVNYVNNQYRN
+494 EMVNYVNHQHRN
-506 ASYFNLKKVG
+506 ASYYKSATHEYVLSEDYAEPGPSVATATAKNLTLPIA
-516 DTFINMEAFGKGQ
+516 DTD
-529 VYVNGHALGRFW
+529 
-541 QIGPQQTLYLPG
+541 QTKNPL
-553 CWLKKGKNEVIVLD
+553 LKPDASGNIT
-567 VVGPKG
+567 
-573 EAGKPGSTVAPTA
+573 TVAYQ
-586 FCQDHPELD
+586 FGDREVQDT
-595 KLNLEKSNKHNEPG
+595 
-609 HRMDLNS
+609 DL
-616 ETPVLKGEFK
+616 FK
-626 AGNGWQ
+626 
-632 TIKLDKPV
+632 
-640 TGRYFAIQAESSQS
+640 
-654 GDSQIAIAEVYLQ
+654 
-667 DAQGNRIDRNNWVA
+667 
-681 YYADSEKGNSTL
+681 
-693 DKMFDLQES
+693 
-702 TYWQTEKG
+702 
-710 ANFPH
+710 
-715 LGIVD
+715 
-720 MGKEVTISA
+720 
-729 FEYLP
+729 
-734 RAEQGAPGSVKG
+734 
-746 FKLYVRK
+746 

>member
-29 KNTYQISQDN
+29 KNSYQISQDN

-83 DYLYPYTNFT
+83 GYVYPYTNFT
-93 ETGLSIGLTEAWGSL
+93 ETGLSTGLTEAWGAL

-115 NNTIINIAN
+115 NNTINNIAN
-124 HSSANVSET
+124 NSTANVSET
-133 AKLQG
+133 AKIQG

-163 NDTQSLVNNY
+163 NNTQDLVNNY
-173 VVSPNPGI
+173 VVSPNPVA
-181 DGIEYAIRDMEYA
+181 DGIEFAIRDMEYA
-194 AVHLPAAS
+194 AVHLPSAS

-207 INKYAAYAM
+207 VNKYAAYAM

-229 SGRYDGTNVATD
+229 SGRYDGSNVATD
-241 KNRGTRNEYY
+241 ANRGTRNEYY
-251 LDAAKKAAALV
+251 LDAAKKAAAVV
-262 IEQGPYQLADTYAE
+262 IEEGPYKLADTYAE
-276 LFAAFTFNNN
+276 LFAASTFNNN
-286 SESIFQLQ
+286 SESVFQLQ

-326 TFCSYDLWEEFKEYE
+326 TYCSYDLWEEFKEYE
-341 DPTLGTKIDD
+341 DQTLGTKVDD

-358 VASYGETYPEL
+358 IASYGESYPEL
-369 SANPEKPYIYGE
+369 SANPEKPYVYGE
-381 TESPGDQGANIKKY
+381 TENAGSQGANIKKY

-406 MNNNSG
+406 VNNNSG

-429 AVLGNN
+429 ATLGNN
-435 ATTTDATALK
+435 GKTTDATALK
-445 YINELR
+445 YFNALR

-456 PTKNSLTF
+456 ATKNSLTF
-464 EDIRHEFRLETAF
+464 EDIRHEFRVETAF
-477 EGLYWYFLVRR
+477 EGLYWYFIVRR

-494 EMVNYVNNQYRN
+494 EMVNYVNHQHRN
-506 ASYFNLKKVG
+506 ASYYKSATHEYVLSEDYAEPGPSVATATAKNLTLPIA
-516 DTFINMEAFGKGQ
+516 DTD
-529 VYVNGHALGRFW
+529 
-541 QIGPQQTLYLPG
+541 QTKNPL
-553 CWLKKGKNEVIVLD
+553 LKPDASGNI
-567 VVGPKG
+567 
-573 EAGKPGSTVAPTA
+573 ATVAYQ
-586 FCQDHPELD
+586 FGDREVQDT
-595 KLNLEKSNKHNEPG
+595 
-609 HRMDLNS
+609 DL
-616 ETPVLKGEFK
+616 FK
-626 AGNGWQ
+626 
-632 TIKLDKPV
+632 
-640 TGRYFAIQAESSQS
+640 
-654 GDSQIAIAEVYLQ
+654 
-667 DAQGNRIDRNNWVA
+667 
-681 YYADSEKGNSTL
+681 
-693 DKMFDLQES
+693 
-702 TYWQTEKG
+702 
-710 ANFPH
+710 
-715 LGIVD
+715 
-720 MGKEVTISA
+720 
-729 FEYLP
+729 
-734 RAEQGAPGSVKG
+734 
-746 FKLYVRK
+746 

>member
-83 DYLYPYTNFT
+83 DYVYPYTNFT
-93 ETGLSIGLTEAWGSL
+93 ETGLSTGLTEAWGAL

-115 NNTIINIAN
+115 NNTINNIAN
-124 HSSANVSET
+124 NSTANVSET
-133 AKLQG
+133 AKIQG

-163 NDTQSLVNNY
+163 NNTQDLVNNY
-173 VVSPNPGI
+173 VVSPNPVV
-181 DGIEYAIRDMEYA
+181 DGIEFAIRDMEYA
-194 AVHLPAAS
+194 AVHLPSAS

-207 INKYAAYAM
+207 VNKYAAYAM

-229 SGRYDGTNVATD
+229 SGRYDGSNVATD
-241 KNRGTRNEYY
+241 ANRGTRNEYY
-251 LDAAKKAAALV
+251 LDAAKKAAAVV
-262 IEQGPYQLADTYAE
+262 IEEGPYKLADTYAE
-276 LFAAFTFNNN
+276 LFAASTFNNN

-326 TFCSYDLWEEFKEYE
+326 TYCSYDLWEEFKEYE
-341 DPTLGTKIDD
+341 DQTLGTKVDD

-358 VASYGETYPEL
+358 IASYGESYPEL
-369 SANPEKPYIYGE
+369 SANPEKPYVYGE
-381 TESPGDQGANIKKY
+381 TENAGSQGANIKKY

-406 MNNNSG
+406 VNNNSG

-429 AVLGNN
+429 ATLGNN
-435 ATTTDATALK
+435 GKTTDATALK
-445 YINELR
+445 YFNALR

-456 PTKNSLTF
+456 ATKNSLTF
-464 EDIRHEFRLETAF
+464 EDIRHEFRVETAF
-477 EGLYWYFLVRR
+477 EGLYWYFIVRR

-494 EMVNYVNNQYRN
+494 EMVNYVNHQHRN
-506 ASYFNLKKVG
+506 ASYYKSATHEYVLSEDYAEPGPSVATATAKNLTLPIA
-516 DTFINMEAFGKGQ
+516 DTD
-529 VYVNGHALGRFW
+529 
-541 QIGPQQTLYLPG
+541 QTKNPL
-553 CWLKKGKNEVIVLD
+553 LKPDASGNI
-567 VVGPKG
+567 
-573 EAGKPGSTVAPTA
+573 ATVAYQ
-586 FCQDHPELD
+586 FGDREVQDT
-595 KLNLEKSNKHNEPG
+595 
-609 HRMDLNS
+609 DL
-616 ETPVLKGEFK
+616 FK
-626 AGNGWQ
+626 
-632 TIKLDKPV
+632 
-640 TGRYFAIQAESSQS
+640 
-654 GDSQIAIAEVYLQ
+654 
-667 DAQGNRIDRNNWVA
+667 
-681 YYADSEKGNSTL
+681 
-693 DKMFDLQES
+693 
-702 TYWQTEKG
+702 
-710 ANFPH
+710 
-715 LGIVD
+715 
-720 MGKEVTISA
+720 
-729 FEYLP
+729 
-734 RAEQGAPGSVKG
+734 
-746 FKLYVRK
+746 

>member
-83 DYLYPYTNFT
+83 GYVYPYTNFT
-93 ETGLSIGLTEAWGSL
+93 ETGLSTGLTEAWGAL

-115 NNTIINIAN
+115 NNTINNIAN
-124 HSSANVSET
+124 NSTANVSET
-133 AKLQG
+133 AKIQG

-163 NDTQSLVNNY
+163 NNTQDLVNNY
-173 VVSPNPGI
+173 VVSPNPVA
-181 DGIEYAIRDMEYA
+181 DGIEFAIRDMEYA
-194 AVHLPAAS
+194 AVHLPSAS

-207 INKYAAYAM
+207 VNKYAAYAM

-229 SGRYDGTNVATD
+229 SGRYDGSNVATD
-241 KNRGTRNEYY
+241 ANRGTRNEYY
-251 LDAAKKAAALV
+251 LDAAKKAAAVV
-262 IEQGPYQLADTYAE
+262 IEEGPYKLADTYAE
-276 LFAAFTFNNN
+276 LFAASTFNNN

-326 TFCSYDLWEEFKEYE
+326 TYCSYDLWEEFKEYE
-341 DPTLGTKIDD
+341 DQTLGTKVDD

-358 VASYGETYPEL
+358 IASYGESYPEL
-369 SANPEKPYIYGE
+369 SANPEKPYVYGE
-381 TESPGDQGANIKKY
+381 TENAGSQGANIKKY

-406 MNNNSG
+406 VNNNSG

-429 AVLGNN
+429 ATLGNN
-435 ATTTDATALK
+435 GKTTDATALK
-445 YINELR
+445 YFNALR

-456 PTKNSLTF
+456 ATKNSLTF
-464 EDIRHEFRLETAF
+464 EDIRHEFRVETAF
-477 EGLYWYFLVRR
+477 EGLYWYFIVRR

-494 EMVNYVNNQYRN
+494 EMVNYVNHQHRN
-506 ASYFNLKKVG
+506 ASYYKSATHEYVLSEDYAEPGPSVATATAKNLTLPIT
-516 DTFINMEAFGKGQ
+516 DTD
-529 VYVNGHALGRFW
+529 
-541 QIGPQQTLYLPG
+541 QTKNPL
-553 CWLKKGKNEVIVLD
+553 LKPDASGNI
-567 VVGPKG
+567 
-573 EAGKPGSTVAPTA
+573 ATVAYQ
-586 FCQDHPELD
+586 FGDREVQDT
-595 KLNLEKSNKHNEPG
+595 
-609 HRMDLNS
+609 DL
-616 ETPVLKGEFK
+616 FK
-626 AGNGWQ
+626 
-632 TIKLDKPV
+632 
-640 TGRYFAIQAESSQS
+640 
-654 GDSQIAIAEVYLQ
+654 
-667 DAQGNRIDRNNWVA
+667 
-681 YYADSEKGNSTL
+681 
-693 DKMFDLQES
+693 
-702 TYWQTEKG
+702 
-710 ANFPH
+710 
-715 LGIVD
+715 
-720 MGKEVTISA
+720 
-729 FEYLP
+729 
-734 RAEQGAPGSVKG
+734 
-746 FKLYVRK
+746 

>member
-21 CAKDFLEQ
+21 CANDFLEQ

-83 DYLYPYTNFT
+83 DYVYPYTNFT
-93 ETGLSIGLTEAWGSL
+93 ETGLSTGLTEAWGAL

-115 NNTIINIAN
+115 NNTINNIAN
-124 HSSANVSET
+124 NSTANVSET
-133 AKLQG
+133 AKIQG

-163 NDTQSLVNNY
+163 NNTQDLVNNY
-173 VVSPNPGI
+173 VVSPNPVA
-181 DGIEYAIRDMEYA
+181 DGIEFAIRDMEYA
-194 AVHLPAAS
+194 AVHLPSAS

-207 INKYAAYAM
+207 VNKYAAYAM

-229 SGRYDGTNVATD
+229 SGRYDGSNVATD
-241 KNRGTRNEYY
+241 ANRGTRNEYY
-251 LDAAKKAAALV
+251 LDAAKKAAAVV
-262 IEQGPYQLADTYAE
+262 IEEGPYKLADTYAE
-276 LFAAFTFNNN
+276 LFAASTFNNN

-326 TFCSYDLWEEFKEYE
+326 TYCSYDLWEEFKEYE
-341 DPTLGTKIDD
+341 DQTLGTKVDD

-358 VASYGETYPEL
+358 IASYGESYPEL
-369 SANPEKPYIYGE
+369 SANPEKPYVYGE
-381 TESPGDQGANIKKY
+381 TENAGSQGANIKKY

-406 MNNNSG
+406 VNNNSG

-429 AVLGNN
+429 ATLGNN
-435 ATTTDATALK
+435 GKTTDATALK
-445 YINELR
+445 YFNALR

-456 PTKNSLTF
+456 ATKNSLTF
-464 EDIRHEFRLETAF
+464 EDIRHEFRVETAF
-477 EGLYWYFLVRR
+477 EGLYWYFIVRR

-494 EMVNYVNNQYRN
+494 EMVNYVNHQHRN
-506 ASYFNLKKVG
+506 ASYYKSATHEYVLSEDYAEPGPSVATATAKNLTLPIA
-516 DTFINMEAFGKGQ
+516 DTD
-529 VYVNGHALGRFW
+529 
-541 QIGPQQTLYLPG
+541 QTKNPL
-553 CWLKKGKNEVIVLD
+553 LKPDASGNI
-567 VVGPKG
+567 
-573 EAGKPGSTVAPTA
+573 ATVAYQ
-586 FCQDHPELD
+586 FGDREVQDT
-595 KLNLEKSNKHNEPG
+595 
-609 HRMDLNS
+609 DL
-616 ETPVLKGEFK
+616 FK
-626 AGNGWQ
+626 
-632 TIKLDKPV
+632 
-640 TGRYFAIQAESSQS
+640 
-654 GDSQIAIAEVYLQ
+654 
-667 DAQGNRIDRNNWVA
+667 
-681 YYADSEKGNSTL
+681 
-693 DKMFDLQES
+693 
-702 TYWQTEKG
+702 
-710 ANFPH
+710 
-715 LGIVD
+715 
-720 MGKEVTISA
+720 
-729 FEYLP
+729 
-734 RAEQGAPGSVKG
+734 
-746 FKLYVRK
+746 

>member
-83 DYLYPYTNFT
+83 DYVYPYTNFT
-93 ETGLSIGLTEAWGSL
+93 ETGLSTGLTEAWGAL

-115 NNTIINIAN
+115 NNTINNIAN
-124 HSSANVSET
+124 NSTANVSET
-133 AKLQG
+133 AKIQG

-163 NDTQSLVNNY
+163 NNTQDLVNNY
-173 VVSPNPGI
+173 VVSPNPVA
-181 DGIEYAIRDMEYA
+181 DGIEFAIRDMEYA
-194 AVHLPAAS
+194 AVHLPSAS

-207 INKYAAYAM
+207 VNKYAAYAM

-229 SGRYDGTNVATD
+229 SGRYDGSNVATD
-241 KNRGTRNEYY
+241 ANRGTRNEYY
-251 LDAAKKAAALV
+251 LDAAKKAAAVV
-262 IEQGPYQLADTYAE
+262 IEEGPYKLADSYAE
-276 LFAAFTFNNN
+276 LFAASTFNNN
-286 SESIFQLQ
+286 SESVFQLQ

-326 TFCSYDLWEEFKEYE
+326 TYCSYDLWEEFKEYE
-341 DPTLGTKIDD
+341 DQTLGTKVDD
-351 AIRRHNC
+351 AIRRHKC
-358 VASYGETYPEL
+358 IASYGESYPEL
-369 SANPEKPYIYGE
+369 SANPEKPYVYGE
-381 TESPGDQGANIKKY
+381 TENAGSQGANVKKY

-406 MNNNSG
+406 VNNNSG

-429 AVLGNN
+429 ATLGNN
-435 ATTTDATALK
+435 GKTTDATALK
-445 YINELR
+445 YFNALR

-456 PTKNSLTF
+456 ATKNSLTF
-464 EDIRHEFRLETAF
+464 EDIRHEFRVETAF
-477 EGLYWYFLVRR
+477 EGLYWYFIVRR

-494 EMVNYVNNQYRN
+494 EMVNYVNHQHRN
-506 ASYFNLKKVG
+506 ASYYKSATHEYVLSEDYAEPGPSVATATAKNLTLPIA
-516 DTFINMEAFGKGQ
+516 DTD
-529 VYVNGHALGRFW
+529 
-541 QIGPQQTLYLPG
+541 QTKNPL
-553 CWLKKGKNEVIVLD
+553 LKPDASGNI
-567 VVGPKG
+567 
-573 EAGKPGSTVAPTA
+573 ATVAYQ
-586 FCQDHPELD
+586 FGDREVQDT
-595 KLNLEKSNKHNEPG
+595 
-609 HRMDLNS
+609 DL
-616 ETPVLKGEFK
+616 FK
-626 AGNGWQ
+626 
-632 TIKLDKPV
+632 
-640 TGRYFAIQAESSQS
+640 
-654 GDSQIAIAEVYLQ
+654 
-667 DAQGNRIDRNNWVA
+667 
-681 YYADSEKGNSTL
+681 
-693 DKMFDLQES
+693 
-702 TYWQTEKG
+702 
-710 ANFPH
+710 
-715 LGIVD
+715 
-720 MGKEVTISA
+720 
-729 FEYLP
+729 
-734 RAEQGAPGSVKG
+734 
-746 FKLYVRK
+746 

>member
-11 AIAGILSFSS
+11 ALAGMLSFTG
-21 CAKDFLEQ
+21 CANDFLEQ
-29 KNTYQISQDN
+29 KNTYQISQVN

-115 NNTIINIAN
+115 NNTINNIAN
-124 HSSANVSET
+124 HSSSNVSET

-229 SGRYDGTNVATD
+229 SGRYDGTNAATD

-251 LDAAKKAAALV
+251 LDAAKKAAAIV

-276 LFAAFTFNNN
+276 LFAASTFNNN

-326 TFCSYDLWEEFKEYE
+326 TYCSYDLWEEFKEYE
-341 DPTLGTKIDD
+341 DQTLGTKVDD

-358 VASYGETYPEL
+358 IASYGESYPEL
-369 SANPEKPYIYGE
+369 SANPEKPYVYGE
-381 TESPGDQGANIKKY
+381 TENAGSQGANVKKY

-445 YINELR
+445 YFNELR

-456 PTKNSLTF
+456 PTKNSLSF

-477 EGLYWYFLVRR
+477 EGLYWYFIVRR

-494 EMVNYVNNQYRN
+494 EMVNYVNHQHRN
-506 ASYFNLKKVG
+506 ASYYKSATHEYVLSEDYAEPGPSVATATAKNLTLPIA
-516 DTFINMEAFGKGQ
+516 DTDQTKNPLLKPDG
-529 VYVNGHALGRFW
+529 NGN
-541 QIGPQQTLYLPG
+541 IT
-553 CWLKKGKNEVIVLD
+553 
-567 VVGPKG
+567 
-573 EAGKPGSTVAPTA
+573 TVAYQ
-586 FCQDHPELD
+586 F
-595 KLNLEKSNKHNEPG
+595 
-609 HRMDLNS
+609 
-616 ETPVLKGEFK
+616 
-626 AGNGWQ
+626 
-632 TIKLDKPV
+632 
-640 TGRYFAIQAESSQS
+640 
-654 GDSQIAIAEVYLQ
+654 
-667 DAQGNRIDRNNWVA
+667 GNREVED
-681 YYADSEKGNSTL
+681 T
-693 DKMFDLQES
+693 DL
-702 TYWQTEKG
+702 
-710 ANFPH
+710 
-715 LGIVD
+715 
-720 MGKEVTISA
+720 
-729 FEYLP
+729 
-734 RAEQGAPGSVKG
+734 
-746 FKLYVRK
+746 FK

>member
-1 MKTNILKYTL
+1 M
-11 AIAGILSFSS
+11 LSFTG
-21 CAKDFLEQ
+21 CANDFLEQ

-83 DYLYPYTNFT
+83 GYIYPYTNFT
-93 ETGLSIGLTEAWGSL
+93 ETGLSEGLTEAWGAL

-115 NNTIINIAN
+115 NNTINNIAN
-124 HSSANVSET
+124 NSTANVSET
-133 AKLQG
+133 AKIQG

-163 NDTQSLVNNY
+163 NNTQDLVNNY
-173 VVSPNPGI
+173 VVSPNPGV
-181 DGIEYAIRDMEYA
+181 DGIEFAIRDMEFA

-251 LDAAKKAAALV
+251 LDAAKKAAAIV

-276 LFAAFTFNNN
+276 LFAASTFNNN

-294 FQAGA
+294 VQAGA

-326 TFCSYDLWEEFKEYE
+326 TYCSYDLWEEFKEYE
-341 DPTLGTKIDD
+341 DPTLGTKVDD

-381 TESPGDQGANIKKY
+381 TESAGSQGANIKKY

-445 YINELR
+445 YVNELR
-451 TRAGV
+451 SRAGV
-456 PTKNSLTF
+456 PAKNSLSF

-477 EGLYWYFLVRR
+477 EGLYWYFIVRR

-494 EMVNYVNNQYRN
+494 EMVNYINNQYRN
-506 ASYFNLKKVG
+506 ASYFKSSTHEYVLSEDYTAPGPSVATATAKNLTLPIA
-516 DTFINMEAFGKGQ
+516 DTD
-529 VYVNGHALGRFW
+529 
-541 QIGPQQTLYLPG
+541 QTKNPL
-553 CWLKKGKNEVIVLD
+553 LKPD
-567 VVGPKG
+567 
-573 EAGKPGSTVAPTA
+573 GSGNITTVAYQ
-586 FCQDHPELD
+586 F
-595 KLNLEKSNKHNEPG
+595 
-609 HRMDLNS
+609 
-616 ETPVLKGEFK
+616 
-626 AGNGWQ
+626 
-632 TIKLDKPV
+632 
-640 TGRYFAIQAESSQS
+640 
-654 GDSQIAIAEVYLQ
+654 
-667 DAQGNRIDRNNWVA
+667 GNREVED
-681 YYADSEKGNSTL
+681 T
-693 DKMFDLQES
+693 DL
-702 TYWQTEKG
+702 
-710 ANFPH
+710 
-715 LGIVD
+715 
-720 MGKEVTISA
+720 
-729 FEYLP
+729 
-734 RAEQGAPGSVKG
+734 
-746 FKLYVRK
+746 FK